1 MNVSIGALLFGA
13 ALFLSVGI
21 LIGRAI
27 RAVNLAL
34 VWDNGHAVGKSVG
47 YATRAAEEQVPRPS
61 EPLYPENAEEIT
73 AEFADCLPN
82 VRRGP
87 WGVR

>member
-1 MNVSIGALLFGA
+1 MNVSIGALLFVA

-34 VWDNGHAVGKSVG
+34 TWDAGHAVGKAVG

-61 EPLYPENAEEIT
+61 EAMYPIASGDEVA
-73 AEFADCLPN
+73 AEFEAMW
-82 VRRGP
+82 RTAR
-87 WGVR
+87 